1 MIYWFTGQPGHGK
14 TVLCNLLKE
23 YIQTNYHKTVIHIDG
38 DDIREIFE
46 NKDYSREGR
55 IKNITFA
62 QNLAHFC
69 NTKGFDVVVSVVS
82 PYKEVREQFK
92 EKMGNKMVEFYVHA
106 SIERGRENYHVAD
119 YEAPTDN
126 FIEVDTTF
134 DSPAESLNYIT
145 SGIGIWKKIR
155 ISVT

>member
-14 TVLCNLLKE
+14 TVLCNLLKD
-23 YIQTNYHKTVIHIDG
+23 YITTTYHKQVIHIDG
-38 DDIREIFE
+38 DDIREIFD

-69 NTKGFDVVVSVVS
+69 NTKGFDVVVSIVS

-92 EKMGNKMVEFYVHA
+92 EKMGSDIAEFYVHA
-106 SIERGRENYHVAD
+106 SVERGREHFHVAD

-126 FIEVDTTF
+126 FIEVDTTY
-134 DSPAESLNYIT
+134 DSPQESLNYIT
-145 SGIGIWKKIR
+145 SGVGI
-155 ISVT
+155 